1 MTKKAVLIGINYPGT
16 KAELRGCVN
25 DVQRMQKSL
34 VDRLGFLER
43 NINVLIDTDDSYTKP
58 TGKNIR
64 RALLNLVE
72 SAKSGD
78 VLVVHYSGHGTRL
91 PAETGE
97 DDDTGYDECIV
108 PCDMNLITDDEFRE
122 FVKKVPKDAHI
133 TIISDSCHSGG
144 LIDEAKEQIGES
156 TKKKNKPKKY
166 KGSSGHGSKG
176 FVLEAVEEAF
186 ESRDINVDEEEE
198 TKNIELE
205 NGDKVHVGN
214 KSLPLQTLID
224 ILKLDTGNDDIALGK
239 IRPTLFNVFGEDA
252 SSKVKKFMKVLLTK
266 LQEGENDQG
275 GLMGMI
281 GKLTQEFIEH
291 KLNDDEERKQEV
303 YAGESNCSIAC
314 NGILISGCQTDQTSA
329 DASPVGQP
337 EMAYGAFTNAVQII
351 LEESNGKVTYKEL
364 VMKARKLLKKQGFT
378 QRPGLYCSDGYVNA
392 PFIC

>member
-1 MTKKAVLIGINYPGT
+1 MKRHTNPIVNRYIMFCFRFTLFSLNIISMVVLF
-16 KAELRGCVN
+16 
-25 DVQRMQKSL
+25 S
-34 VDRLGFLER
+34 
-43 NINVLIDTDDSYTKP
+43 
-58 TGKNIR
+58 
-64 RALLNLVE
+64 
-72 SAKSGD
+72 
-78 VLVVHYSGHGTRL
+78 
-91 PAETGE
+91 
-97 DDDTGYDECIV
+97 
-108 PCDMNLITDDEFRE
+108 DDEFRE
-122 FVKKVPKDAHI
+122 LVDKVPKDARI

-156 TKKKNKPKKY
+156 TKKKKKPKKEA
-166 KGSSGHGSKG
+166 KGSSRLGIKD
-176 FVLEAVEEAF
+176 FVLETVEQE
-186 ESRDINVDEEEE
+186 DEETNIKEY
-198 TKNIELE
+198 IELE
-205 NGDKVHVGN
+205 NGDKIHVGN

-224 ILKLDTGNDDIALGK
+224 ILKLNTGNDDIALGK

-266 LQEGENDQG
+266 LQEGENDQV

-291 KLNDDEERKQEV
+291 KLNDNEENVGRKQEV
-303 YAGESNCSIAC
+303 YEGASKGSIAD

-337 EMAYGAFTNAVQII
+337 ELAYGAFTNAVQII

-378 QRPGLYCSDGYVNA
+378 QRPGLYCSGGYVNA